1 MSVTNKCYFTIDL
14 SPTFE
19 AIYGRTSSLI
29 LLGQLKEVP
38 KLYQGGK
45 NHGSKKV
52 YDEKTFICYE
62 RLVIFFFNLVF

>member
-29 LLGQLKEVP
+29 HLGQLKEVP
-38 KLYQGGK
+38 KYIK
-45 NHGSKKV
+45 EVRIMDRRKFMMK
-52 YDEKTFICYE
+52 
-62 RLVIFFFNLVF
+62 RLLFAMNGL